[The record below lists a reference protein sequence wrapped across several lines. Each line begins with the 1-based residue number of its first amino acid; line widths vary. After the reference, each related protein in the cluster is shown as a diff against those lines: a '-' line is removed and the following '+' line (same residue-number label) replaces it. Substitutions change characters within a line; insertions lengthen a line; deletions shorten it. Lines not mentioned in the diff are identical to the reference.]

1 MQLQPLELSTVQE
14 ANKAEDKVSDKQASV
29 KGAIQAADAALKSSR
44 MTMKTLKLDG
54 SQIQEQSKS

>member
-14 ANKAEDKVSDKQASV
+14 SNKAEDKVSDKQASV

-44 MTMKTLKLDG
+44 MTMKTLQLDG
-54 SQIQEQSKS
+54 TQT